1 MRAVC
6 LVALTSCAVSL
17 PVPLEPAPT
26 TKPPN
31 RSCAAINEY
40 NAAVER

>member
-17 PVPLEPAPT
+17 PVPLEPAPI
-26 TKPPN
+26 TK
-31 RSCAAINEY
+31 CAAIDEY
-40 NAAVER
+40 NAAVEQ